1 MIVDAAVKISL
12 ALAPSIEKVP
22 VKVVPIIN
30 LYCNPAA
37 AVGKVTTIP
46 PALFNKYV
54 VPVSA
59 AVTVLVAAVRFSTS
73 VIKLLTPAVCARLPP
88 DH

>member
-1 MIVDAAVKISL
+1 M
-12 ALAPSIEKVP
+12 
-22 VKVVPIIN
+22 IN

-59 AVTVLVAAVRFSTS
+59 AVKVLVAAVMFSTS
-73 VIKLLTPAVCARLPP
+73 VIKLLTPAV
-88 DH
+88 